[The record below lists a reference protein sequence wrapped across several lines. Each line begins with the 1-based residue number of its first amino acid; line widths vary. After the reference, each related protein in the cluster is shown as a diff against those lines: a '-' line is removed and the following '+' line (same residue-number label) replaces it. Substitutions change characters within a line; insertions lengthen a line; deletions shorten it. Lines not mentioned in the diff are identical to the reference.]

1 MKRIKS
7 RRLSISLVTEAVIGL
22 SRELIMKKF
31 TALALA
37 FILTV
42 LLVPAAN
49 SQSRPRRV
57 NPNPPAEQTDQQT
70 QSQPALPT
78 NGATS
83 HVGKPPA
90 PPVLRGANRDPNQ
103 QKPTTPQKDAGP
115 EEVGEGDV
123 VKVDTTLVSIPVAV
137 MDRNGKYI
145 PNVTKDEFRI
155 WEDDVE
161 QKVAYFAS
169 TEKPF
174 TVALV
179 IDTSAST
186 RYKIEEIQDA
196 AISFVN
202 QLRPDDKVLVVSFDD
217 KIKGADRRPT
227 SDRATLRNWI
237 LDTRIGSGTRL
248 YDAVDQIINSVFN
261 HIDGRKAIVLF
272 TDGVD
277 TTSKNAT
284 YETTLRDAEENDAL
298 IYPIEYDTSGD
309 MGIFFPN
316 GGGWPG
322 GGSRRGGGR
331 NYPSTG
337 GNYPNGG
344 GQNYPNGNGG
354 GNYPSGGRNYPNGNG
369 RGNNPNGGNNPNS
382 NGRNNPNNNSGG
394 GSIFD
399 VLGAILNGGGVF
411 GGGYPNG
418 GGGGRNRGNWPG
430 GGGGAGTTRAE
441 YEIADQ
447 YLHDLARV
455 SGARLYDSEQ
465 TNLNVAFQS
474 VAEELRRQYSLGYYP
489 KNRPQ
494 PGERRNIRV
503 RVNRP
508 ELVVR
513 TRDSYVFQP
522 GASQSQSAQGNTQPV
537 SKPPVLRK
545 DYSNTQW
552 H

>member
-1 MKRIKS
+1 
-7 RRLSISLVTEAVIGL
+7 
-22 SRELIMKKF
+22 MKKF

-37 FILTV
+37 FAITF
-42 LLVPAAN
+42 LLVPVAN

-57 NPNPPAEQTDQQT
+57 NSNPPSEPQT
-70 QSQPALPT
+70 QSQSAPQQTGP
-78 NGATS
+78 S
-83 HVGKPPA
+83 QVGPPPA
-90 PPVLRGANRDPNQ
+90 PPVLRGANRDPNE
-103 QKPTTPQKDAGP
+103 QKPAAPQKDAGP
-115 EEVGEGDV
+115 EEVSEGDV

-137 MDRNGKYI
+137 MDRDGQYI
-145 PNVTKDEFRI
+145 PDLTKENFRI
-155 WEDDVE
+155 WENDVE

-196 AISFVN
+196 AIAFVN
-202 QLRPDDKVLVVSFDD
+202 QLRPDDKVIVVSFDD
-217 KIKGADRRPT
+217 KIKGTDRRPT
-227 SDRATLRNWI
+227 NDRNMLRNWI

-248 YDAVDQIINSVFN
+248 YDAVDQVINNVFS

-277 TTSKNAT
+277 TTSKHAT

-298 IYPIEYDTSGD
+298 IYPVEYDTSSD
-309 MGIFFPN
+309 MGIWFP
-316 GGGWPG
+316 GGGYPG
-322 GGSRRGGGR
+322 GGSRRG
-331 NYPSTG
+331 NYPTSG
-337 GNYPNGG
+337 RNYPNGG
-344 GQNYPNGNGG
+344 SNPNGSGRNNPNGGNNPNGNGGNYPNGNGG
-354 GNYPSGGRNYPNGNG
+354 GNYP
-369 RGNNPNGGNNPNS
+369 NS
-382 NGRNNPNNNSGG
+382 NGRNNPSSNRGSGG
-394 GSIFD
+394 GIFD
-399 VLGAILNGGGVF
+399 ILGAILSGGAYPS
-411 GGGYPNG
+411 GGGYPG
-418 GGGGRNRGNWPG
+418 SGGRNRGGWPG
-430 GGGGAGTTRAE
+430 GAGGGAGTTRAE

-465 TNLNVAFQS
+465 TNLSGAFQS

-489 KNRPQ
+489 KNAPQ
-494 PGERRNIRV
+494 TGERRNIKV
-503 RVNRP
+503 RVNRT

-522 GASQSQSAQGNTQPV
+522 GTNQTAQSGTQQPA
-537 SKPPVLRK
+537 KAPVLKK
-545 DYSNTQW
+545 DYAGTQW